1 MILENRWFTKTGKA
15 KRIGKELEPYR
26 QWANDAKRY
35 FMNREVLLLVSSV
48 RVTWPQLSLA
58 DATNLMVY
66 LVGCYSNAAAYGH
79 GHVNGGLFRSER
91 YDAGK
96 IVADSL
102 QNKAF
107 DIRRLELV
115 S

>member
-1 MILENRWFTKTGKA
+1 MLENRWFTKTGNA
-15 KRIGKELEPYR
+15 KRIGKEFEPYR
-26 QWANDAKRY
+26 QWANDAKNY
-35 FMNREVLLLVSSV
+35 FMNRDVTKLVLAV
-48 RVTWPQLSLA
+48 RVTWPDLSLV

-66 LVGCYSNAAAYGH
+66 LVGCYSNAVAYGH

-96 IVADSL
+96 LVSASL
-102 QNKAF
+102 QLKAF
-107 DIRRLELV
+107 DIRKLELV